1 MTHSLTLKQLSVFRA
16 VASCST
22 LSEAAE
28 HLYLSKDAVS
38 IALSSLEESLGHPLF
53 DRVNNRLLLNQDG
66 KRLLPLVDELLNRAN
81 HVASFLDQDEG
92 LSGSLRIGA
101 SDTLGNQ
108 ILPFMLSAFRR
119 QFQHNDQTL
128 LISNSEDIC
137 EQVASFQLDIGV
149 IEGTSHLGGLQVTP
163 FIKDHMCVICAPDHA
178 LENDTLLSWS
188 ALNAQPWILREGGS
202 GSRACFID
210 QVSPHLPQWRE
221 ALALNTTEAIINSV
235 SAGLG
240 LACLSELSAREAVVS
255 GRVRKLALPEPV
267 FRQCSLVVHKNKYI
281 NPLLSAFMQFC
292 DSWKASTAI

>member
-1 MTHSLTLKQLSVFRA
+1 MAYSLTLKQLSVFRA
-16 VASCST
+16 VASYST

-28 HLYLSKDAVS
+28 HLFLSKAAVS
-38 IALSSLEESLGHPLF
+38 IALSSLEENLGHPLF

-66 KRLLPLVDELLNRAN
+66 QRLLPLVDELLNRAD

-92 LSGSLRIGA
+92 LSGLLRIGA

-108 ILPFMLSAFRR
+108 ILPFMLSAFRQ

-149 IEGTSHLGGLQVTP
+149 IEGTSHHGDLQVTP
-163 FIKDHMCVICAPDHA
+163 FIKDHMCVICAPDH
-178 LENDTLLSWS
+178 TLAKVTNLQWQSF
-188 ALNAQPWILREGGS
+188 NGQPWILREDGS
-202 GSRACFID
+202 GSRAFFID
-210 QVSPHLPQWRE
+210 EVSPHLPQWQE
-221 ALALNTTEAIINSV
+221 VIALNTTEAIINSV

-240 LACLSELSAREAVVS
+240 LACLSELAARAAVAS
-255 GRVRKLALPEPV
+255 GRVHQLALPKQV
-267 FRQCSLVVHKNKYI
+267 FRQCSLVVHKHKYI

-292 DSWKASTAI
+292 HDWKAGNAT